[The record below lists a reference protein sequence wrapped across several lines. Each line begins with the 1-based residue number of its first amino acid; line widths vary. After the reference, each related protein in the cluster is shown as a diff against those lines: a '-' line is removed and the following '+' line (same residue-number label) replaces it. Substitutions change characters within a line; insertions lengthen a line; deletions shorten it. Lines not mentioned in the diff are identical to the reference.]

1 MEALCWNSFASHEE
15 SSGNNNDDDD
25 GTTTTTNTCIHISE
39 KLFSS
44 K

>member
-25 GTTTTTNTCIHISE
+25 GTTTTTNTYIHISE